1 MPRGTTPA
9 PDGPR
14 SWPAP
19 LLFLFHFF
27 LELAQLPV
35 GRGFPRGAV
44 EQVCLVARPPRRLQV
59 APRALRGALRL
70 RDRTILLRARQLRPH
85 VSQLPLVQ
93 GELVP
98 QRRQLLV
105 EHAHALPVLR
115 REPPGHGDGLR
126 VLDPGPDPPA
136 PPPTPDPRPPFPDP
150 PPGPPAAPPAPA
162 AGSVS
167 WISDASRPRRSASAS
182 RWRSCASSRSV
193 RATASPVS
201 TTATFASTTASR
213 ICRARS
219 RRSPGGVAASRAARR
234 ASRR

>member
-44 EQVCLVARPPRRLQV
+44 EQVRLVARPPRRLQV

-126 VLDPGPDPPA
+126 VLDLG
-136 PPPTPDPRPPFPDP
+136 RE
-150 PPGPPAAPPAPA
+150 PAASLRIREPLALLRELA
-162 AGSVS
+162 LGARDGLAGLEHR
-167 WISDASRPRRSASAS
+167 DLRLDL
-182 RWRSCASSRSV
+182 
-193 RATASPVS
+193 
-201 TTATFASTTASR
+201 
-213 ICRARS
+213 
-219 RRSPGGVAASRAARR
+219 
-234 ASRR
+234 